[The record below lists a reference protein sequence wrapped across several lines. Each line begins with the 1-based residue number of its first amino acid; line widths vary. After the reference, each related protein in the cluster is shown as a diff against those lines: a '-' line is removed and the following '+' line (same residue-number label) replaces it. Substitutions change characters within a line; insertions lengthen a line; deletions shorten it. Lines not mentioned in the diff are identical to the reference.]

1 MLISN
6 FITINKY
13 NKYDQKIEATNKAE
27 NSFSFEIKYD
37 LEVHS
42 TRIFFA
48 QNVKIEAEN
57 KLQIEK
63 FTT

>member
-6 FITINKY
+6 FNTINKY
-13 NKYDQKIEATNKAE
+13 NKYDRKIEATNKAE